1 MHAILVRKI
10 VGQITRSSKII
21 AESPVHLHLS
31 FTGNRS
37 KPTSRSWL
45 KNAIYPVEDFFK
57 IKCRQF
63 IFMTLKK
70 KCVRLVIFQWTVT
83 NLAADTAPTP
93 NTPPISSSYLLH
105 SSTGIDKTW
114 SNKML
119 NSALC
124 SMTTQRSHLVRWCTR
139 WVDQYDMLSEKYVKS
154 LLPQRCVVEYY
165 CPRWHDLIMS
175 VKSWMER
182 RALWRRR
189 VEPVYEGRKDP
200 IIGGTHLTVQPAE
213 VIILDFYG
221 AAEENSLRHVER
233 NSLCHLTRTEAKIKM
248 VGAMCAKEG
257 YVCYPPADHHVSPK
271 DNFVCSHFFS
281 STDHLFP
288 RWVHCCRLFPPKI
301 LLILLSDC

>member
-1 MHAILVRKI
+1 M
-10 VGQITRSSKII
+10 
-21 AESPVHLHLS
+21 
-31 FTGNRS
+31 
-37 KPTSRSWL
+37 
-45 KNAIYPVEDFFK
+45 
-57 IKCRQF
+57 QF
-63 IFMTLKK
+63 IPSRIFQNKVQTIYFYDIKK

-154 LLPQRCVVEYY
+154 LLPQRSVVEYY

-182 RALWRRR
+182 RGLWRRR

-200 IIGGTHLTVQPAE
+200 IIGGTHLTV
-213 VIILDFYG
+213 
-221 AAEENSLRHVER
+221 
-233 NSLCHLTRTEAKIKM
+233 
-248 VGAMCAKEG
+248 
-257 YVCYPPADHHVSPK
+257 
-271 DNFVCSHFFS
+271 
-281 STDHLFP
+281 
-288 RWVHCCRLFPPKI
+288 RLLK
-301 LLILLSDC
+301 LLYWTFMEPQ